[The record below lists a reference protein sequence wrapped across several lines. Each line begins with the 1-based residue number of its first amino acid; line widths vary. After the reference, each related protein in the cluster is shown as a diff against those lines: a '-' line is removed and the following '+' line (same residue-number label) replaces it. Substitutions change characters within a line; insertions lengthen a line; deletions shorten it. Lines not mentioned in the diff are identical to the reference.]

1 MPVPGRTG
9 EPFSWVARLA
19 SITLNVPLASVT
31 VPGPRPPSGMNGVP
45 VMAGAYSP
53 FEQSLCAA
61 VVGGGDKVVIDDA
74 RTDWRANGS
83 DRPGMIAWAGFPMRA
98 PDGHVMA
105 VLWVADSLP
114 RQWSSSDVTLLE
126 TLAQV
131 AAREFALQDAVVRSD
146 ESTALARM
154 LQESLLPPRLPD
166 IPGLQVAA
174 EYAAGGT
181 GAEVLGDFYDVFP
194 SVRGSWGMVVGDVC
208 GKGVPAAK
216 STALARY
223 TLRAEAH
230 RKARPSLVLAGLN
243 QALLDWL
250 TDDPRFLTAIY
261 ATVRPVP
268 AGATVRI
275 SSAGHPLA
283 VLRRADGHVQD
294 FGRPGTL
301 LGILADPE
309 LHDSSSLLHAGDSLI
324 LFSDG
329 ITEARRADR
338 DLYGEQRLRGLA
350 AGLAGMTAAQ
360 MAQAIMQATQAF
372 SGGHLSDDTVA
383 LVMKVHLTRC
393 RRRRRGPAGAE
404 SRGPSGLGGGRGG
417 PAGRRRPG
425 QPADGVEMAQRL
437 GVGAEQGGLAVRQPP
452 LGTEGGDQWLGPA
465 QAGPGHG
472 REQMM
477 LDLVIQATQGHVG
490 EPAAADVAGGQ
501 YLAAQE
507 VDLLG
512 RIQHRHALVIGRERA
527 AEIEPEQALL
537 DDDEHDGFDR

>member
-1 MPVPGRTG
+1 
-9 EPFSWVARLA
+9 
-19 SITLNVPLASVT
+19 
-31 VPGPRPPSGMNGVP
+31 MNGVP
-45 VMAGAYSP
+45 VMAGTYSP
-53 FEQSLCAA
+53 FEQLLCAA
-61 VVGGGDKVVIDDA
+61 VVGRGEKVVIDDT
-74 RTDWRANGS
+74 RTDRRANGS
-83 DRPGMIAWAGFPMRA
+83 HRPGMIAWAGFPMRA

-105 VLWVADSLP
+105 VLWVADRVP

-131 AAREFALQDAVVRSD
+131 AAREFALQDAMARSD

-174 EYAAGGT
+174 EYAAGET

-223 TLRAEAH
+223 TTRAEAH
-230 RKARPSLVLAGLN
+230 RKARPSLILAGLN

-261 ATVRPVP
+261 ATVRLVP

-283 VLRRADGHVQD
+283 LVRRADGQVQD

-301 LGILADPE
+301 LGILAHPE

-329 ITEARRADR
+329 VTEARRADG
-338 DLYGEQRLRGLA
+338 DLYGDQRLRGLV
-350 AGLAGMTAAQ
+350 AGLDGMTAAQ
-360 MAQAIMQATQAF
+360 MAQAIRQATQAF

-383 LVMKVHLTRC
+383 LVMKV
-393 RRRRRGPAGAE
+393 P
-404 SRGPSGLGGGRGG
+404 
-417 PAGRRRPG
+417 
-425 QPADGVEMAQRL
+425 
-437 GVGAEQGGLAVRQPP
+437 
-452 LGTEGGDQWLGPA
+452 
-465 QAGPGHG
+465 
-472 REQMM
+472 
-477 LDLVIQATQGHVG
+477 
-490 EPAAADVAGGQ
+490 
-501 YLAAQE
+501 
-507 VDLLG
+507 
-512 RIQHRHALVIGRERA
+512 
-527 AEIEPEQALL
+527 
-537 DDDEHDGFDR
+537 